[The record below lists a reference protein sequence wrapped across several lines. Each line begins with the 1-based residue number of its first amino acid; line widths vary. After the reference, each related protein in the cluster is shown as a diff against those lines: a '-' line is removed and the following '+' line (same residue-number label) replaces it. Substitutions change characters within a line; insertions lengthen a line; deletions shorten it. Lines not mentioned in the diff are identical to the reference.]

1 MNDKKMNELYCTWK
15 NGNISIIKDWIKNSK
30 KINLLEFI
38 QFCLEIEGHY
48 PLTIKRM
55 ISYLE

>member
-1 MNDKKMNELYCTWK
+1 MNELYCTWK